1 MNSPCNTQAW
11 PSPEPFVTA
20 VGDAIVY
27 VLVTEDATGILETE
41 DATGILE
48 T

>member
-27 VLVTEDATGILETE
+27 VLVTEDGANTLETE